1 MDVFTDHN
9 INVAKHLRFFTHY
22 LANIFTKGFRHI
34 TKDGDMDVFTDHNI
48 NVEKHLR
55 FFTHYLAN
63 IFTKGFRHITKD
75 GDIDVYIIY
84 LTLQIP

>member
-1 MDVFTDHN
+1 MWELPRLIEISKNLKIIKKYLANIFTKGFRSITKDSDMDVFTDHN
-9 INVAKHLRFFTHY
+9 INVA
-22 LANIFTKGFRHI
+22 
-34 TKDGDMDVFTDHNI
+34 
-48 NVEKHLR
+48 EHLR